1 MKSPDFLALK
11 AKTDIAQV
19 FLVFMA
25 TVGDVDKT
33 ALALDID
40 PVFVAWLAEQEGW
53 KEKVRRISIMSKGG
67 KPGDW
72 ERAQNRALNFVQ
84 AHRVRMLID
93 RLLLSLIKMDEAS
106 FLKNFQTVVEKNR
119 NSTSARFFA
128 DVMSALEKV
137 HTLSYYALGDSVG
150 ERMQRSEQEGG
161 DRSAADIHAALI
173 AALNNPMVSHSS
185 TEVLVEEAAK
195 AITAGTPERN
205 ERQNDTVNGSPGE
218 VSEHLPTVPTC
229 PLPSVTK

>member
-1 MKSPDFLALK
+1 MMSAPDFLALK
-11 AKTDIAQV
+11 AKTDVAQV
-19 FLVFMA
+19 FLIFMA
-25 TVGDVDKT
+25 TIGDVDKT

-53 KEKVRRISIMSKGG
+53 KEKVRRISVMSKSG

-93 RLLLSLIKMDEAS
+93 RLLLHMVKMDDKA
-106 FLKNFQTVVEKNR
+106 FIKNFETVQREQR
-119 NSTSARFFA
+119 NGTSARFFA

-185 TEVLVEEAAK
+185 TEVLVQEASQAVI
-195 AITAGTPERN
+195 AETSERS
-205 ERQNDTVNGSPGE
+205 ERQNDAADGVTQP
-218 VSEHLPTVPTC
+218 VPTC
-229 PLPSVTK
+229 PTTSETK